1 MLAHHRTSL
10 EEEFPAIGMN
20 VLLSNKYMSDEE
32 SDGEDPLTRPISVL
46 RPSYRSDIVS
56 YYVEILLLIIYLESS
71 MLTVY

>member
-46 RPSYRSDIVS
+46 RPSYRSDNVS
-56 YYVEILLLIIYLESS
+56 YYVEILFLVIYLESS
-71 MLTVY
+71 ILTVY